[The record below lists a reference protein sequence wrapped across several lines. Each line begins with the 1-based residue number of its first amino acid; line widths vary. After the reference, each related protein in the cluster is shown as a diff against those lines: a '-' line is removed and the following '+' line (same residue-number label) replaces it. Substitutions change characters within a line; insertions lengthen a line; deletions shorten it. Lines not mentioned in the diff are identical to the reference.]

1 MLFTFFD
8 RLSISQVALAAMTL
22 WSLWKCRNS
31 KLWDNVDTPPL
42 VVINRARDTLYEW
55 SYMQQA
61 KNSMQEITHDAL
73 WEKPPLT
80 VVKCNVDCALF
91 NNNSIMGYGLCF
103 RDSMGHFLL
112 GMSNYEFHRVTPSEA
127 EATGLLE
134 AVKLA
139 IARGMQSVIFESDCK
154 IVVDAVNSS
163 VNPHNELGDI
173 IFYCKQLLC
182 LHPNFFVRFVRR
194 QANKVA
200 HNIARASLS
209 HPSPHIFSD
218 VPSSLN
224 PLLLNDMN

>member
-1 MLFTFFD
+1 
-8 RLSISQVALAAMTL
+8 
-22 WSLWKCRNS
+22 
-31 KLWDNVDTPPL
+31 
-42 VVINRARDTLYEW
+42 
-55 SYMQQA
+55 MQHA
-61 KNSMQEITHDAL
+61 KNLVQEITHDAL
-73 WEKPPLT
+73 WEKPLLT
-80 VVKCNVDCALF
+80 VVKCNVDYALF
-91 NNNSIMGYGLCF
+91 NNNSIMGYCF

-112 GMSNYEFHRVTPSEA
+112 DMSNYEFLRVTPSEA

-154 IVVDAVNSS
+154 IVVDVVNSS
-163 VNPHNELGDI
+163 ANPHNELGDI
-173 IFYCKQLLC
+173 IFYCKQLLS
-182 LHPNFFVRFVRR
+182 LHANFYVRFVRR

-224 PLLLNDMN
+224 TLLLNDMN